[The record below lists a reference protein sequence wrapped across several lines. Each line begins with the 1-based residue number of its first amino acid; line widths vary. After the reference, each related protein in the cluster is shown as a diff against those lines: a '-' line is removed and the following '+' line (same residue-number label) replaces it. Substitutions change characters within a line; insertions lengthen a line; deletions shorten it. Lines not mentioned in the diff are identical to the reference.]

1 MSSNPLAAS
10 AGSSAATLSPH
21 ARFAV
26 RHKSP
31 AFFSKAIA
39 ERAAKIRNKFLI
51 LSLHAEE
58 MRSDALPNSK
68 VQEMSTFRC
77 LMLSLLSATMLA
89 GCAGVAPGDATG
101 VKPLVV
107 YPVTSNDTP
116 YSQCLRRLQT
126 VPASN
131 LPVFAVGEIADK
143 TGQIAYYDKAGNNL
157 TQGAAEMV
165 MSALYKTGKAN
176 LVERYDL
183 RLPLA
188 EVKLAEQNRL
198 NRSVEAFGKLPAS
211 DFILV
216 GALTE
221 LNYNIVTGGVGLRIA
236 GIGAG
241 TRMAVVNVAMDLR
254 VVNAR
259 NFSVAYVSSLQKQI
273 YGYEVQADVF
283 RFFDQ
288 TYVELEA
295 GHVRNEPLQLG
306 VRSVAEM
313 AVYQIM
319 TDFLRLP
326 RDPRCALVENDH
338 MSSYLEQLKPNGE
351 TKQ

>member
-1 MSSNPLAAS
+1 MSNVKKLAA
-10 AGSSAATLSPH
+10 ACVI
-21 ARFAV
+21 AV
-26 RHKSP
+26 S
-31 AFFSKAIA
+31 
-39 ERAAKIRNKFLI
+39 
-51 LSLHAEE
+51 
-58 MRSDALPNSK
+58 
-68 VQEMSTFRC
+68 
-77 LMLSLLSATMLA
+77 LSACVEDM
-89 GCAGVAPGDATG
+89 APGDKTG
-101 VKPLVV
+101 VRPLFR

-116 YSQCLRRLQT
+116 YSQCLRGLQKI
-126 VPASN
+126 PATN
-131 LPVFAVGEIADK
+131 LPVFAVGEISDK
-143 TGQIAYYDKAGNNL
+143 TGQVAYYDKVGNNL

-165 MSALYKTGKAN
+165 MSALYKTGKAQ

-188 EVKLAEQNRL
+188 EVKLAEQSRL
-198 NRSVEAFGKLPAS
+198 NRPVEMFGKLPAT
-211 DFILV
+211 DFIIV

-221 LNYNIVTGGVGLRIA
+221 LNYNIVTGGIGLRVA
-236 GIGAG
+236 GIGGGAR
-241 TRMAVVNVAMDLR
+241 TAVVNVAMDLR
-254 VVNAR
+254 VVNSK

-283 RFFDQ
+283 RFFDS

-319 TDFLRLP
+319 TDFLHLP
-326 RDPRCALVENDH
+326 RESRCALVENDH

>member
-1 MSSNPLAAS
+1 MFDLKR
-10 AGSSAATLSPH
+10 L
-21 ARFAV
+21 
-26 RHKSP
+26 
-31 AFFSKAIA
+31 
-39 ERAAKIRNKFLI
+39 
-51 LSLHAEE
+51 
-58 MRSDALPNSK
+58 
-68 VQEMSTFRC
+68 
-77 LMLSLLSATMLA
+77 LLSVVPVVALS
-89 GCAGVAPGDATG
+89 GCASLAPGDATG
-101 VKPLVV
+101 VKPLIVF
-107 YPVTSNDTP
+107 PVTSNDTP
-116 YSQCLRRLQT
+116 YSQCLRKLQA
-126 VPASN
+126 VPAAN

-165 MSALYKTGKAN
+165 MSALYKTGKAH

-198 NRSVEAFGKLPAS
+198 NRGVETFGKLPAT
-211 DFILV
+211 DFVLV

-221 LNYNIVTGGVGLRIA
+221 LNYNIVTGGVGLRVA

-241 TRMAVVNVAMDLR
+241 TRTAVVNVALDLR
-254 VVNAR
+254 VVNSK

-273 YGYEVQADVF
+273 YGYEVQADIF
-283 RFFDQ
+283 RFFDS

-338 MSSYLEQLKPNGE
+338 VSSYLEQLKPNGE

>member
-1 MSSNPLAAS
+1 MKRLTALAL
-10 AGSSAATLSPH
+10 GLL
-21 ARFAV
+21 
-26 RHKSP
+26 
-31 AFFSKAIA
+31 FST
-39 ERAAKIRNKFLI
+39 
-51 LSLHAEE
+51 SLT
-58 MRSDALPNSK
+58 S
-68 VQEMSTFRC
+68 
-77 LMLSLLSATMLA
+77 
-89 GCAGVAPGDATG
+89 CAGLAPGDATG

-116 YSQCLRRLQT
+116 YSQCLRKLQT
-126 VPASN
+126 VQADN
-131 LPVFAVGEIADK
+131 LPVFAVGEISDK

-165 MSALYKTGKAN
+165 MSALYKTGKAH

-183 RLPLA
+183 RIPLA

-198 NRSVEAFGKLPAS
+198 NRSVDNFGKLPS
-211 DFILV
+211 TDFIIV

-221 LNYNIVTGGVGLRIA
+221 LNYNIVTGGVGLRVS

-241 TRMAVVNVAMDLR
+241 VRTAVVNVAMDLR
-254 VVNAR
+254 VINSK
-259 NFSVAYVSSLQKQI
+259 NFAVSYVSTLQKQI
-273 YGYEVQADVF
+273 YGYEVSADVF
-283 RFFDQ
+283 RFFDS
-288 TYVELEA
+288 TFVELQA

-326 RDPRCALVENDH
+326 RDPSCALVENDH
-338 MSSYLEQLKPNGE
+338 MSSYLDQLKPNGE
-351 TKQ
+351 TKK